1 MLQDYRVEKFIH
13 PDVPKI
19 TIIRKDTDELISEL
33 NNIRSLIHRQLQQL
47 ENFKKTWEPEAH
59 SEDDLVK
66 ISSKTFLRVFEVMK
80 DFYMNLESIY
90 IANTA
95 RHEQIDMLKDVIFE
109 LNEVKNNPSFQDRI
123 NKLFS
128 SSNEAFEEQRKSF
141 MRTYGID
148 ESSNQ

>member
-1 MLQDYRVEKFIH
+1 
-13 PDVPKI
+13 
-19 TIIRKDTDELISEL
+19 
-33 NNIRSLIHRQLQQL
+33 
-47 ENFKKTWEPEAH
+47 
-59 SEDDLVK
+59 
-66 ISSKTFLRVFEVMK
+66 
-80 DFYMNLESIY
+80 MNLESIY

-109 LNEVKNNPSFQDRI
+109 LNEVKNNPSLQDRI

-141 MRTYGID
+141 MRTYGIN